1 MIGGNNTYMSKTLVN
16 SDIYNLSKLVNNVKS
31 AFLPNET
38 EETLAIGT
46 YGYIGALESHRLQT
60 QVQMTGELCNEVF
73 PSRARLERNVVTH
86 AIVANINNINAIPAK
101 ITVYL
106 AIKESDL
113 INYFD
118 PKTNIFTID
127 RECPFVIGDYTFHL
141 EYDIKLKR
149 IKIVNKLP
157 LPNIT
162 QNNYSYTAQYSI
174 PDNRDVPTS
183 NINSYTSFLNPP
195 IVVNVDNENYIYLT
209 VELSQVEHF
218 VVSKKLIT
226 SNIIDNKIIN
236 FEFTDQLAYFEIHC
250 IEQDEEYYITPV
262 FEGSSIPESN
272 SKYYCWYQYIDTNLI
287 RVRFDRNSY
296 SPGLNTT
303 VECLIKTTNGNEGN
317 FKYSQ
322 DTYVTLSS
330 ETYGYNNITC
340 LLTPATESS
349 GGKDKKSKKELQ
361 SLIPKEILSRGNLT
375 TITDLNNYFNILN
388 SEIGRL
394 LVQKKIDNQIERV
407 YYTYFVTKDQNNNI
421 VPSNTLDIKIGLN
434 DLIKSQV
441 YSTDYPKYILP
452 AGTCFRLGSDGIAY
466 VNNSPLLGS
475 LLEFTPNSVSRGDN
489 VEVEFIVEVVNT
501 DPTSVSCG
509 VSVGDC
515 DTNTH
520 VFPKPEDERYIMN
533 DSSNNTIVE
542 DYIQMG
548 VGQKYTY
555 ETTYIT
561 KEDNSLISVTD
572 NQLKCF
578 DFVEGYYIVDGIKYT
593 FSSIPIVAHGIPK
606 NTKITFGI
614 TNRLNTKLN
623 GLVYMKYGDVTYK
636 YEPVSTIKLSS
647 ILKSYGL
654 VGIVTNA
661 VSDDSRISLKENGII
676 YVPEPPIGKY
686 KLYISGEK
694 NLPDV
699 YDRQEN
705 EWFYVVENVTE
716 EDSSI
721 RKDPDDIYFVTEP
734 YLVNKVLEKDL
745 PEVKYRKENTWYYVI
760 EDYIPD
766 GMLIDP
772 STLGESSKEY
782 ELHVENEDNLPEI
795 NNRKENN
802 WWYAIHR
809 SAVYKEIEDK
819 QDTTILTGK
828 EYDVD
833 VLGDFQGTVIHI
845 TVTIDGIDYIINAT
859 QDRNIIENSIILT
872 DNDKEVVNTTYQTYA
887 PSLSQNV
894 WPEKLVK
901 GYMIKYKVKY
911 KSISNTYKPKLTIH
925 LSEGLRYVQFSN
937 KVIYPDGTIIQIE
950 PSNVELRDNTEFIY
964 TNPYAININ
973 GYKLYSSF
981 YMMAVN
987 ENPYLYFD
995 WVNDQSDIQFIASNI
1010 NWNRSFV
1017 GNNTDQYT
1025 LTCNIIQ
1032 SVQSDLGLTSLLDDT
1047 TSEDY
1052 YTPLV
1057 KAVVVFK
1064 KDGKPYRY
1072 RSMKLE
1078 SYDINTYGYTFKQTF
1093 NSKDIFDYNNHIKV
1107 TNVQTIG
1114 QEEYNVTFSYGNNVY
1129 LSHQGERISLNDLL
1143 DNLNLSI
1150 TNEISK
1156 ITSSDRSSLDVCKLS
1171 DTEYE
1176 IRSFIDF
1183 VGEIE
1188 IKIIDKEENTYIIKA
1203 TSNGPSS
1210 YNIFIG
1216 ESYTVHCNLS
1226 TVIYASDIL
1235 HHYGIEYTTITN
1247 TIFSVDIN
1255 NVFIVPVTDENEL
1268 VYDYKINIYRDF
1280 SDHSGV
1286 LTIEYDDTLINY
1298 DMYSSATEYGFFA
1311 PTSDVNIYILSGI
1324 PDITGT
1330 YSKYNFGSVCPGMD
1344 KWTVTNIYSVVNGVT
1359 MYHNYTEI
1367 MGSRCIPYGIDTEDD
1382 DGNTVLDLRGYYVK
1396 SVPLFGYN
1404 YCKDEILAQNA
1415 INALNYRKAYIDNT
1429 LVLLEN
1435 SFGIDF
1441 KLFNTYGPS
1450 KVYYII
1456 RDENKDSILNDTPEF
1471 IDSVN
1476 LRFYF
1481 RVKLVSSNDNYTKD
1495 NIVLD
1500 IKDYIEDLN
1509 DISELHIP
1517 NLISY
1522 ITTKYSEQLKY
1533 FEYLGFNNYGPEIQ
1547 HIYKVSDNEI
1557 PIDTAPEFLNISNI
1571 LNGDGTLSP
1580 DITIY
1585 ISEM

>member
-1 MIGGNNTYMSKTLVN
+1 MSKTLVN

-31 AFLPNET
+31 TFLPNET
-38 EETLAIGT
+38 EETLAVST

-86 AIVANINNINAIPAK
+86 AIIANINNINAIPAK
-101 ITVYL
+101 MTVYL
-106 AIKESDL
+106 AIKETDL
-113 INYFD
+113 SSYFD
-118 PKTNIFTID
+118 PKTNIFMID

-157 LPNIT
+157 SPSIT
-162 QNNYSYTAQYSI
+162 QENYSYTAQYSI
-174 PDNRDVPTS
+174 PNDRDVPTS
-183 NINSYTSFLNPP
+183 TINSYTSFLNPP
-195 IVVNVDNENYIYLT
+195 IVVNIDNENYIYLT
-209 VELSQVEHF
+209 IELSQVEHY

-236 FEFTDQLAYFEIHC
+236 FTFEDQLAYFEIHC

-262 FEGSSIPESN
+262 FEGSSIPESE

-303 VECLIKTTNGNEGN
+303 VECLIKTTNGASGN

-322 DTYVTLSS
+322 DLYVTLSS
-330 ETYGYNNITC
+330 ETYGYDNITC

-421 VPSNTLDIKIGLN
+421 VPSNTLDIKISLN

-452 AGTCFRLGSDGIAY
+452 AGTCFRLGGDGIAY
-466 VNNSPLLGS
+466 VNDSPLIGS

-489 VEVEFIVEVVNT
+489 VEVEFLVEVVNT
-501 DPTSVSCG
+501 DPKYVSCG
-509 VSVGDC
+509 VSVEDC
-515 DTNTH
+515 NTNTH
-520 VFPKPEDERYIMN
+520 VFPKPEDERYIMTE
-533 DSSNNTIVE
+533 SSNNTIVE

-548 VGQKYTY
+548 VGRKYTY
-555 ETTYIT
+555 EITYVT
-561 KEDNSLISVTD
+561 KEDNSLISATD
-572 NQLKCF
+572 KQLQCF
-578 DFVEGYYIVDGIKYT
+578 DFVEGYYIVDGIKHT
-593 FSSIPIVAHGIPK
+593 FSSLPVLAYGIPK
-606 NTKITFGI
+606 NTKIIFGI

-623 GLVYMKYGDVTYK
+623 GLVYMNYNDSIYK
-636 YEPVSTIKLSS
+636 YEPVSVIKLSDV
-647 ILKSYGL
+647 LKSYGL
-654 VGIVTNA
+654 VGTVTNA
-661 VSDDSRISLKENGII
+661 ISDDNRISLKENGII
-676 YVPEPPIGKY
+676 YVPEPPVGKY

-705 EWFYVVENVTE
+705 EWFYVVESVTE
-716 EDSSI
+716 ENSSI
-721 RKDPDDIYFVTEP
+721 RKNTDDIYFVTEP

-760 EDYIPD
+760 EDYISD
-766 GMLIDP
+766 GTLIDP

-782 ELHVENEDNLPEI
+782 ELHVENENNLPEV

-802 WWYAIHR
+802 WWYATHR
-809 SAVYKEIEDK
+809 EEVYKEIEDK
-819 QDTTILTGK
+819 QDNTVLIGK
-828 EYDVD
+828 EYDVK
-833 VLGDFQGTVIHI
+833 VLDDFQGTTIHI
-845 TVTIDGIDYIINAT
+845 TVTIDGVEYVINVT

-872 DNDKEVVNTTYQTYA
+872 ENDNEVANTLYQTYA

-901 GYMIKYKVKY
+901 GYMIKYRVKY
-911 KSISNTYKPKLTIH
+911 KSISNTYKPKLTVH

-987 ENPYLYFD
+987 ENPFLYFD
-995 WVNDQSDIQFIASNI
+995 WVNDQSNIQFIASNI
-1010 NWNRSFV
+1010 NWNRTFV

-1025 LTCNIIQ
+1025 ITCNIIQ
-1032 SVQSDLGLTSLLDDT
+1032 SVQSDLGLTSLSGDIL
-1047 TSEDY
+1047 SEDY

-1057 KAVVVFK
+1057 KAIVVFK

-1072 RSMKLE
+1072 RSMVLE
-1078 SYDINTYGYTFKQTF
+1078 SYDPNTYGYMFKQTF
-1093 NSKDIFDYNNHIKV
+1093 NSKDIFDYNNHIKI
-1107 TNVQTIG
+1107 TNVQTVG
-1114 QEEYNVTFSYGNNVY
+1114 QEEYNVTFSYGSNTY
-1129 LSHQGERISLNDLL
+1129 LSHQGERISLSDLL
-1143 DNLNLSI
+1143 DGLDISI
-1150 TNEISK
+1150 TEEIAK
-1156 ITSSDRSSLDVCKLS
+1156 VTSSNRDALDICKLS

-1176 IRSFIDF
+1176 IRSFNDF
-1183 VGEIE
+1183 SGEIE
-1188 IKIIDKEENTYIIKA
+1188 IRIVDKENNEFIIKA
-1203 TSNGPSS
+1203 VSTGPSS
-1210 YNIFIG
+1210 YKIFIG
-1216 ESYTVHCNLS
+1216 ESYSIQCNMS
-1226 TVIYASDIL
+1226 TDIYISDIL
-1235 HHYGIEYTTITN
+1235 KHYGIEYTTITN
-1247 TIFSVDIN
+1247 ATFNVDTNSIY
-1255 NVFIVPVTDENEL
+1255 IEPVTDDNDL
-1268 VYDYKINIYRDF
+1268 VYDYRINVYRDF

-1286 LTIEYDDTLINY
+1286 LAIEYDDTVINY
-1298 DMYSSATEYGFFA
+1298 EMSSSATEYGFFA
-1311 PTSDVNIYILSGI
+1311 PTTDVSIYILSGL
-1324 PDITGT
+1324 PDIDGV
-1330 YSKYNFGSVCPGMD
+1330 YSKYNLGSICPGMD
-1344 KWTVTNIYSVVNGVT
+1344 KWTVTNIYTVVNGVT
-1359 MYHNYTEI
+1359 MYHNYAEI
-1367 MGSRCIPYGIDTEDD
+1367 MGSRCIPYGIDVEKDN
-1382 DGNTVLDLRGYYVK
+1382 NTVLDLRGYYIK
-1396 SVPLFGYN
+1396 SVPLLGYN

-1415 INALNYRKAYIDNT
+1415 IDALNYRKAYIDNA

-1450 KVYYII
+1450 KIYYII
-1456 RDENKDSILNDTPEF
+1456 RDENKDSVLNDTPEF

-1481 RVKLVSSNDNYTKD
+1481 RVKLLSSNDNYTKD
-1495 NIVLD
+1495 NIISD

-1517 NLISY
+1517 NLVSY
-1522 ITTKYSEQLKY
+1522 ITNKYSEQLRY
-1533 FEYLGFNNYGPEIQ
+1533 FEYLGFNDYGPEIQ

-1557 PIDTAPEFLNISNI
+1557 PIDTAPEFLNISNV

-1580 DITIY
+1580 DVTIY
-1585 ISEM
+1585 LSEM